1 MLPAWLSFLII
12 IGVVL
17 ALSKY
22 ELGIVLTLGAFGFA
36 ILAGVNILQ
45 SLINVLTDP
54 TVLALIVIMILIP
67 ILGGI
72 MEESGLM
79 MEMIQKM
86 RISKR
91 SSLMLV
97 PALFGLLPV
106 PGGALMSAP
115 IVQQIDS
122 EEEATKKVSI
132 NVWYRHMLVLVYPLS
147 SSLILAS
154 VLTEIN
160 LYILVLGLIPGLII
174 MWLIGYFTLV
184 RNVSPFNEQGERD
197 LKRAFHNLLPILI
210 APIVDFI
217 GRGVIIIAP
226 IVVFIGWGAI
236 LIAPIVDFIGRAPEL
251 FLLLGLVF
259 SIWLALRFSK
269 MKFSSI
275 KPISQKMKIW
285 RFPLIIFSMFI
296 FLEVFILSGA
306 DKEIASINL
315 SVFLFILIGFFLG
328 FATGRIQLPISILI
342 PIYMVQFSA
351 LTMPLLDFIFIYTS
365 ISLGY
370 LITPLHPCV
379 AYSTQYFETDFNKV
393 VKILGIPIFLSFITL
408 LGLYGIFFFFS

>member
-12 IGVVL
+12 MGVVL

-160 LYILVLGLIPGLII
+160 LYILVLGLIPGLSI

-184 RNVSPFNEQGERD
+184 RNVSPFTEQGERD

-217 GRGVIIIAP
+217 A
-226 IVVFIGWGAI
+226 
-236 LIAPIVDFIGRAPEL
+236 RAFFNFSVPEL

-379 AYSTQYFETDFNKV
+379 AYSTEYFGTDFNRV

-408 LGLYGIFFFFS
+408 LGLYGIFLFFN